1 MLREYRKLSSM
12 MYEKTKPIGYS
23 ILGDIEYYYDNIKDI
38 KGKILEAGV
47 GTGRVFIPFLERG
60 LDMEGVDLSKD
71 MLEICKNHL
80 KARKLSAKLYQENLI
95 TMNLSNE
102 YDAIIMPSGS
112 FCLITDYLASL
123 DLLANLYKHLKTD
136 GKMILDLLMPIGFK
150 SDSSFTSL
158 IEIDENKSIL
168 FNQYKMDIDYINQ
181 ITHQIN
187 RYELIENGTITN
199 SEVANFDIRWFGIQ
213 EFINILEKTGFRDIS
228 YNFDYN
234 LDGDKSIVNFVCF
247 K

>member
-47 GTGRVFIPFLERG
+47 GTGRVFIPFLERS

-80 KARKLSAKLYQENLI
+80 KTRNLSAKLYQENLI
-95 TMNLSNE
+95 TMNLSTK

-187 RYELIENGTITN
+187 RYELIENGAIIN

-213 EFINILEKTGFRDIS
+213 EFINILEKIGFRNIS

-234 LDGDKSIVNFVCF
+234 LDGDKSIVNFICF